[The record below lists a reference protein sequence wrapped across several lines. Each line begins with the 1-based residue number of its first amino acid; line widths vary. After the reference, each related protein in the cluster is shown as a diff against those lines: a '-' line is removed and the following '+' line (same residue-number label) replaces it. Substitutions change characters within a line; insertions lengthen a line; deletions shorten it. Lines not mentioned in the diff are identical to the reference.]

1 MVGPSVENDTGSHM
15 ASACRIVFMG
25 VTGPGP
31 AKSTPRAL
39 FTQGCWDRDP
49 VFNQRKRVRVRMRAH
64 TQTH

>member
-1 MVGPSVENDTGSHM
+1 M
-15 ASACRIVFMG
+15 ASACRIVFLG

-31 AKSTPRAL
+31 AKWTPRAL

-49 VFNQRKRVRVRMRAH
+49 VFNQRKRVWVCMHAH